1 VGEATSSGRRW
12 SRTRRIIGGTALVLA
27 VLSATYI
34 FLGRSSLLDVEEVE
48 IYGIHRITA
57 VEIEEKLGFRR
68 GDPLLSVDSQE
79 VQRNLELLPWVL
91 AADVERRWNGLIRVG
106 IVERRATALAMVAP
120 QRWALIDISGRVL
133 TEALPFPPDLP
144 RLSGV
149 HAAGTPG
156 SYMST
161 DSTALLAVLGAL
173 PTELGQRF
181 KSIRRDPAND
191 EIVGD
196 LKSGQE
202 VVFGDDGRLSAKVIA
217 LAATLTHL
225 EDQNRNDRYIDVST
239 PRDVLVRN
247 DPERPKTP

>member
-1 VGEATSSGRRW
+1 MGETTSSGRRW
-12 SRTRRIIGGTALVLA
+12 SRTRRIVGGTALVLA

-34 FLGRSSLLDVEEVE
+34 FLGRSSLLDVEQVE

-79 VQRNLELLPWVL
+79 IQRNLELLPWVL
-91 AADVERRWNGLIRVG
+91 AADVERRWNGLIRVD
-106 IVERRATALAMVAP
+106 IVERRAIAIAMVAP

-181 KSIRRDPAND
+181 YSLRRDGN

-196 LKSGQE
+196 LKSDQE

-239 PRDVLVRN
+239 PRDVLVRK
-247 DPERPKTP
+247 DPERGNAP

>member
-1 VGEATSSGRRW
+1 
-12 SRTRRIIGGTALVLA
+12 
-27 VLSATYI
+27 
-34 FLGRSSLLDVEEVE
+34 
-48 IYGIHRITA
+48 
-57 VEIEEKLGFRR
+57 
-68 GDPLLSVDSQE
+68 
-79 VQRNLELLPWVL
+79 
-91 AADVERRWNGLIRVG
+91 
-106 IVERRATALAMVAP
+106 
-120 QRWALIDISGRVL
+120 
-133 TEALPFPPDLP
+133 
-144 RLSGV
+144 
-149 HAAGTPG
+149 
-156 SYMST
+156 MST

-239 PRDVLVRN
+239 PRDVLVRK
-247 DPERPKTP
+247 DPERGNAP

>member
-1 VGEATSSGRRW
+1 MGETTSSGRRW
-12 SRTRRIIGGTALVLA
+12 SRTRRIVGGTALVLA

-34 FLGRSSLLDVEEVE
+34 FLGRSSLLDVEQVE

-181 KSIRRDPAND
+181 YSLRRDGN

-196 LKSGQE
+196 LKSDQE

-239 PRDVLVRN
+239 PRDVLVRK
-247 DPERPKTP
+247 DPERGNAP

>member
-1 VGEATSSGRRW
+1 MGEATSSGRRW

-91 AADVERRWNGLIRVG
+91 AADVERQWNGLIRVG
-106 IVERRATALAMVAP
+106 IVERRAIALAMVAP
-120 QRWALIDISGRVL
+120 KRWALIDISGRVL
-133 TEALPFPPDLP
+133 TEALPFPPDLV

-181 KSIRRDPAND
+181 YSLRRDGN

-196 LKSGQE
+196 LKSDQE

>member
-1 VGEATSSGRRW
+1 MGETTSSGRRW
-12 SRTRRIIGGTALVLA
+12 SRTRRIVGGTALVLA

-120 QRWALIDISGRVL
+120 QRWVLIDISGRVL
-133 TEALPFPPDLP
+133 TEALPFPPDLV

-161 DSTALLAVLGAL
+161 DSTALLAVLAAL

-181 KSIRRDPAND
+181 YSVRRDTAN

-239 PRDVLVRN
+239 PRRVKVRN
-247 DPERPKTP
+247 DPERANTS

>member
-1 VGEATSSGRRW
+1 M
-12 SRTRRIIGGTALVLA
+12 VLA

-34 FLGRSSLLDVEEVE
+34 FLGRSSLLDVEQVE

-79 VQRNLELLPWVL
+79 IQRNLELLPWVL
-91 AADVERRWNGLIRVG
+91 AADVERRWNGLIRVD
-106 IVERRATALAMVAP
+106 IVERRAIAIAMVAP

-133 TEALPFPPDLP
+133 TEALPFPPDLV

-181 KSIRRDPAND
+181 YSLRRDGN

-196 LKSGQE
+196 LKSDQE

-239 PRDVLVRN
+239 PRDVLVRK
-247 DPERPKTP
+247 DPERGNAP

>member
-1 VGEATSSGRRW
+1 MGEATSSGRRW
-12 SRTRRIIGGTALVLA
+12 SRTRRIVGGTALVLA

-181 KSIRRDPAND
+181 YSLRRDGN

-196 LKSGQE
+196 LKSDQE

-239 PRDVLVRN
+239 PRDVLVRK
-247 DPERPKTP
+247 DPERGNAP

>member
-1 VGEATSSGRRW
+1 MGETTSSGRRW
-12 SRTRRIIGGTALVLA
+12 SRTRRIVGGTALVLA

-34 FLGRSSLLDVEEVE
+34 FLGRSSLLDVEQVE

-79 VQRNLELLPWVL
+79 IQRNLELLPWVL
-91 AADVERRWNGLIRVG
+91 AADVERRWNGLIRVD
-106 IVERRATALAMVAP
+106 IVERRAIAIAMVAP

-133 TEALPFPPDLP
+133 TEALPFPPDLV

-181 KSIRRDPAND
+181 YSLRRDGN

-196 LKSGQE
+196 LKSDQE

-239 PRDVLVRN
+239 PRDVLVRK
-247 DPERPKTP
+247 DPERGNAP

>member
-1 VGEATSSGRRW
+1 MGETTSSGRRW
-12 SRTRRIIGGTALVLA
+12 SRTRRIVGGTALVLA

-91 AADVERRWNGLIRVG
+91 AADVERQWNGLIRVG
-106 IVERRATALAMVAP
+106 IVERRAIALAMVAP
-120 QRWALIDISGRVL
+120 KRWALIDISGRVL
-133 TEALPFPPDLP
+133 TEALPFPPDLV

-181 KSIRRDPAND
+181 YSLRRDGN

-196 LKSGQE
+196 LKSDQE

-239 PRDVLVRN
+239 PRDVLVRK
-247 DPERPKTP
+247 DPERGNAP

>member
-1 VGEATSSGRRW
+1 VGETTSSGRRW
-12 SRTRRIIGGTALVLA
+12 SRTRRIVGGTALVLA

-34 FLGRSSLLDVEEVE
+34 FLGRSSLLDVEQVE

-79 VQRNLELLPWVL
+79 IQRNLELLPWVL
-91 AADVERRWNGLIRVG
+91 AADVERRWNGLIRVD
-106 IVERRATALAMVAP
+106 IVERRAIAIAMVAP

-133 TEALPFPPDLP
+133 TEALPFPPDLV

-181 KSIRRDPAND
+181 YSLRRDGN

-196 LKSGQE
+196 LKSDQE

-239 PRDVLVRN
+239 PRDVLVRK
-247 DPERPKTP
+247 DPERGNAP

>member
-1 VGEATSSGRRW
+1 M
-12 SRTRRIIGGTALVLA
+12 VLA

-181 KSIRRDPAND
+181 YSLRRDGN

-196 LKSGQE
+196 LKSDQE

-239 PRDVLVRN
+239 PRDVLVRK
-247 DPERPKTP
+247 DPERGNAP

>member
-1 VGEATSSGRRW
+1 MGEATSSGRRW
-12 SRTRRIIGGTALVLA
+12 SRTRRIVGGTALVLA

-120 QRWALIDISGRVL
+120 QRWVLIDISGRVL

-181 KSIRRDPAND
+181 YSLRRDGN

-202 VVFGDDGRLSAKVIA
+202 VVFGDDDRLSAKVIA

-239 PRDVLVRN
+239 PRRVKVRN
-247 DPERPKTP
+247 DPERANTS

>member
-12 SRTRRIIGGTALVLA
+12 SRTRRIVGGTALVLA

-133 TEALPFPPDLP
+133 TEALPFPPDLV

-181 KSIRRDPAND
+181 YSLRRDGN

-196 LKSGQE
+196 LKSDQE

-239 PRDVLVRN
+239 PRDVLVRK
-247 DPERPKTP
+247 DPERGNAP

>member
-1 VGEATSSGRRW
+1 MGETTSSGRRW
-12 SRTRRIIGGTALVLA
+12 SRTRRIVGGTALVLA

-34 FLGRSSLLDVEEVE
+34 FLGRSSLLDVEQVE

-79 VQRNLELLPWVL
+79 IQRNLELLPWVL

-120 QRWALIDISGRVL
+120 QRWVLIDISGRVL
-133 TEALPFPPDLP
+133 TEALPFPPDLV

-181 KSIRRDPAND
+181 YSLRRDGN

-196 LKSGQE
+196 LKSDQE

-239 PRDVLVRN
+239 PRDVLVRK
-247 DPERPKTP
+247 DPERGNAP